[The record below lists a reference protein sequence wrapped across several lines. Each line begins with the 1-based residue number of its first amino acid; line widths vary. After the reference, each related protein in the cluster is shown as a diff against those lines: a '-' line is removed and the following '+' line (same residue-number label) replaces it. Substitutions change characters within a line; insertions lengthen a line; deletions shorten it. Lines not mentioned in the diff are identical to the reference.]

1 MKKIFVMFAMAALV
15 LASCAKEESPLS
27 GNDGQNDAFEP
38 SGELVEKVF
47 TVGEIKSKTYID
59 GTVEEGSGDI
69 VIKWCAD
76 DAISVWD
83 GVANRK
89 FTMVGEPDG
98 ASATFKGYVDAA
110 ATEFFAF
117 YPYTETL
124 AHKVASSKHVFS
136 FPKSKI
142 QYANPDGGLAD
153 GAAFACAKVE
163 DNKINFAANSCMLK
177 FSLAEG
183 MEVKSIT
190 IKGNETDDILAG
202 TTNFTY
208 DGTRFNPG
216 FEQSVEKFT
225 ELTLCNQDGSNLKTG
240 TDYYLAMQG
249 NEYKAGYT
257 ISLALADGT
266 VYSKSSSKAIQ
277 YQSGSIYPLS
287 AKPLS
292 HGMFDYYKGYLA
304 GEDIVIAGKVYNKTT
319 HQDAKLLT
327 ETTTIS
333 ENGLYFLAPGEGQTI
348 TLGTNRVGDIAI
360 VGNNPSS
367 KVTLSHSGFR
377 VKSAAT
383 VIAAKNVVFPDTG
396 QQLIQE
402 LDNMEYVIFDNCKI
416 QVASTTSA
424 PICFNQLK
432 ENGTDI
438 TGTTS
443 VIKNFIMIDT
453 DCEYKQSVAEN
464 TSTNGTFLLNCGM
477 KDSDIRIENCL
488 FYVNVPTYNYGYIDA
503 NGKAQGFKFKIL
515 SVTSEGISL
524 TFKNN
529 TFVDVYANA
538 GDGGYFKNGMTFTT
552 MNVQNNL
559 FYAPNVRN
567 RHHFIFGSG
576 SGNMTISSN
585 VCYVDPQAEK
595 TFRMWNTTPEGYDAL
610 VEKLSASPFSSMD
623 HTNGVF
629 VKTAEAAAY
638 GAKR

>member
-1 MKKIFVMFAMAALV
+1 MKKIFVMFAMSALA
-15 LASCAKEESPLS
+15 LTSCLQEDNPVVDNNGE
-27 GNDGQNDAFEP
+27 NDAFEP

-59 GTVEEGSGDI
+59 GTVEEGTGDL

-117 YPYTETL
+117 YPYDEAL

-136 FPKSKI
+136 FPKSNI
-142 QYANPDGGLAD
+142 QYANPEGGLAD

-163 DNKINFAANSCMLK
+163 DNVINFASNSCMLK

-208 DGTRFNPG
+208 DGTRFSPG

-304 GEDIVIAGKVYNKTT
+304 GEDIVIAGKAYNKATYGNAT
-319 HQDAKLLT
+319 LIAK
-327 ETTTIS
+327 
-333 ENGLYFLAPGEGQTI
+333 GQT
-348 TLGTNRVGDIAI
+348 
-360 VGNNPSS
+360 
-367 KVTLSHSGFR
+367 
-377 VKSAAT
+377 AT
-383 VIAAKNVVFPDTG
+383 I
-396 QQLIQE
+396 
-402 LDNMEYVIFDNCKI
+402 
-416 QVASTTSA
+416 
-424 PICFNQLK
+424 
-432 ENGTDI
+432 
-438 TGTTS
+438 
-443 VIKNFIMIDT
+443 
-453 DCEYKQSVAEN
+453 
-464 TSTNGTFLLNCGM
+464 STNGVYFIEDGAVVDYNPTNSLSKMIIVGRDPSVRSPMIQKIHYKMATNGVLAVMNLAIDSQLGSNYLFNIYSSNTPKSYAVDNCSMKFTNKNFLYQAKATWVSEVQFHNCDIEFTYSANNDIWLFNV
-477 KDSDIRIENCL
+477 DSATPSVEL
-488 FYVNVPTYNYGYIDA
+488 FDFQNNVFWHSGTMA
-503 NGKAQGFKFKIL
+503 AGKAFRITNG
-515 SVTSEGISL
+515 EGLAIGKL
-524 TFKNN
+524 IFRNN
-529 TFVDVYANA
+529 TFINLPTRDTRTSYIGSTVSSGEVSGNLIYLPTQSVNASMLHSSSTGVTYGTNYYYTGTDVTFSPFTAA
-538 GDGGYFKNGMTFTT
+538 EGDPFTT
-552 MNVQNNL
+552 CDV
-559 FYAPNVRN
+559 
-567 RHHFIFGSG
+567 
-576 SGNMTISSN
+576 
-585 VCYVDPQAEK
+585 
-595 TFRMWNTTPEGYDAL
+595 TTG
-610 VEKLSASPFSSMD
+610 
-623 HTNGVF
+623 TF
-629 VKTAEAAAY
+629 VKAAAYENY